1 MLEDTGTPSISTSWN
16 KSSSK
21 VLLKDRNTSLAPLL
35 VLTGPQKEHIRNY
48 FDCCVY
54 VIYIIYIHCIF
65 INCKI
70 FNLHIH
76 IYIYIYYFYY
86 YYYYYYY
93 WLLLW
98 LFIFFNYYSS
108 YYYFFD
114 YYYIYIYIN
123 LCAYTVTI
131 ATIDQS
137 TPRLLAPAP
146 IRYLAV
152 SILCFTFSFRSPY
165 QNNVLRSEDTGLIGF
180 AWKYGVSICL
190 KIWWFSTI
198 LPHGNRHLRFYC
210 SFANSPWKKIGII
223 NDQWQS
229 PGWLCIYVI
238 LYQYLIILPI
248 ESIYFHHIPS
258 EF

>member
-1 MLEDTGTPSISTSWN
+1 M
-16 KSSSK
+16 
-21 VLLKDRNTSLAPLL
+21 
-35 VLTGPQKEHIRNY
+35 
-48 FDCCVY
+48 
-54 VIYIIYIHCIF
+54 IIYF
-65 INCKI
+65 
-70 FNLHIH
+70 FLLL
-76 IYIYIYYFYY
+76 FFFLLFF
-86 YYYYYYY
+86 
-93 WLLLW
+93 WLLL
-98 LFIFFNYYSS
+98 
-108 YYYFFD
+108 
-114 YYYIYIYIN
+114 YIYIN

-190 KIWWFSTI
+190 NIWWFSTI

>member
-1 MLEDTGTPSISTSWN
+1 M
-16 KSSSK
+16 
-21 VLLKDRNTSLAPLL
+21 
-35 VLTGPQKEHIRNY
+35 
-48 FDCCVY
+48 
-54 VIYIIYIHCIF
+54 IIYF
-65 INCKI
+65 
-70 FNLHIH
+70 
-76 IYIYIYYFYY
+76 FYY
-86 YYYYYYY
+86 Y
-93 WLLLW
+93 
-98 LFIFFNYYSS
+98 SS
-108 YYYFFD
+108 SYYFFD
-114 YYYIYIYIN
+114 YYYIYIN

-137 TPRLLAPAP
+137 TSRLLAPAP

-190 KIWWFSTI
+190 NIWWFSTI

>member
-1 MLEDTGTPSISTSWN
+1 MWFIF
-16 KSSSK
+16 
-21 VLLKDRNTSLAPLL
+21 
-35 VLTGPQKEHIRNY
+35 Y
-48 FDCCVY
+48 
-54 VIYIIYIHCIF
+54 IYIHCIF

-76 IYIYIYYFYY
+76 KYIYI
-86 YYYYYYY
+86 
-93 WLLLW
+93 
-98 LFIFFNYYSS
+98 LFIIIITIIIMIIYFVFYYSS
-108 YYYFFD
+108 SYYFFD
-114 YYYIYIYIN
+114 YYYIYKN

-190 KIWWFSTI
+190 NIWWFSTI